1 MLVNAAVPG
10 GLLEGAPVT
19 LAVQLRGASAPARA
33 QHGQGRHAA
42 LLFEPVLE
50 LKVPGVHLTQVAF
63 EKAPV
68 AFDHVP
74 LGHSAGATAPAG
86 QKKPAGQRIRSAPL
100 QYEPALPA
108 QGKQVRRRTRL
119 LALSAVYS
127 SPEGEDARKTGLL
140 KAASSPAPSPK
151 AAAPVPAMVVT
162 SAVSMLTERMRLPDP
177 SAT

>member
-1 MLVNAAVPG
+1 MGVALAAPEGEAEAQLVEVGLGAAVLVNAAVPG

-74 LGHSAGATAPAG
+74 LGHSVGATAPAG
-86 QKKPAGQRIRSAPL
+86 QKKPARHCPVQL
-100 QYEPALPA
+100 E
-108 QGKQVRRRTRL
+108 VM
-119 LALSAVYS
+119 
-127 SPEGEDARKTGLL
+127 SP
-140 KAASSPAPSPK
+140 PMP
-151 AAAPVPAMVVT
+151 
-162 SAVSMLTERMRLPDP
+162 
-177 SAT
+177 